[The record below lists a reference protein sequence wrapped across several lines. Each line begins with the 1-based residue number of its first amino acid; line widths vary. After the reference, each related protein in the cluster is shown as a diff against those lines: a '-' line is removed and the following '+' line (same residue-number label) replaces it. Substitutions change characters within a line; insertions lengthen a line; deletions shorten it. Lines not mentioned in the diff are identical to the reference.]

1 MWMPHFKRQRAVQ
14 SGECLNSPDG
24 LEGHSPTVQ
33 PTVVKPES
41 TSEEKEAEVLVEQ
54 EKISSADPWARLVS
68 TANEDQIVINGH
80 PVTALLDTGSQI
92 THVSKAFCQ
101 AKGFQ
106 INPLNQLVEIEG
118 TGGIV

>member
-1 MWMPHFKRQRAVQ
+1 MPHFKRKGLFK
-14 SGECLNSPDG
+14 GECLNSPG
-24 LEGHSPTVQ
+24 RLERHSSTVQ

-41 TSEEKEAEVLVEQ
+41 TSGEKGAEVLVEQ
-54 EKISSADPWARLVS
+54 EKVSSAGPWARLVGR
-68 TANEDQIVINGH
+68 ANEDQVINGH

-92 THVSKAFCQ
+92 THVSEAFCQ

-118 TGGIV
+118 TGGTV